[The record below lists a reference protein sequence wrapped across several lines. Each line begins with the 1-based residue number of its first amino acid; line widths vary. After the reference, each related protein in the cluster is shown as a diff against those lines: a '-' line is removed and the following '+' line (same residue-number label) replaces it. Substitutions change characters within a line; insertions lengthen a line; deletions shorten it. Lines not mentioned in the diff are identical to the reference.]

1 MDLRIGSNV
10 FRNTNGVLIVQGKE
24 QIVLEVSAEDDQL
37 LLTMDLY
44 DADGK
49 HLAHLRRNAWA
60 FNQEDGFTL
69 TSGPESPSP
78 GSRPWLQIR
87 LRETGEIVL
96 VATLADQEVMAVPDG
111 RFYSH
116 RGQLVEIS
124 SHFCRIAGGTTRF
137 GDVADVGG
145 GPVTID

>member
-1 MDLRIGSNV
+1 MDLKIGSNV

-24 QIVLEVSAEDDQL
+24 QIVLEVRAATHDL

-44 DADGK
+44 DTEGK
-49 HLAHLRRNAWA
+49 HLAHLRRNAWV
-60 FNQEDGFTL
+60 FNVEDCFTL
-69 TSGPESPSP
+69 STGPDRPSTVDR
-78 GSRPWLQIR
+78 SWVQVSWSQ
-87 LRETGEIVL
+87 TGETVF
-96 VATLADQEVMAVPDG
+96 VATLADRDVVAIPDG
-111 RFYSH
+111 RFRSH
-116 RGQLVEIS
+116 KGQLVEIS